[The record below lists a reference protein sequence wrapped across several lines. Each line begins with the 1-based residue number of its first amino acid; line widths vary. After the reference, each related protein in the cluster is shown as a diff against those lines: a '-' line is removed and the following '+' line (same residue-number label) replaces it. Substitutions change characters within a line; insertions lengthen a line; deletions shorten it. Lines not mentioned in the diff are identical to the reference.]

1 MCLVSELIPLL
12 PIMDAQSCPGRGCR
26 LERAPAESHSVSA
39 RAELPPCPGALSRS
53 PGQHLTE
60 VQVQTSALCDPGRV
74 GDLRQCLLRTLAPA
88 TPGADQV
95 TPACVYRVRETR
107 GCQGHETG
115 DPGPDPDRVTLTAA
129 QRDSGGNIEI
139 IRRDRFIS
147 LALVT
152 IYLTVIQSLQFAFEF
167 RDE

>member
-1 MCLVSELIPLL
+1 MSELIPLL
-12 PIMDAQSCPGRGCR
+12 PIMDAQSCPGRGWR

-95 TPACVYRVRETR
+95 TPACVYRVRRHGAVKDTR
-107 GCQGHETG
+107 L
-115 DPGPDPDRVTLTAA
+115 VTL
-129 QRDSGGNIEI
+129 G
-139 IRRDRFIS
+139 
-147 LALVT
+147 
-152 IYLTVIQSLQFAFEF
+152 LTQTGSHSLQPRETQEEIL
-167 RDE
+167 R